1 MNVDEAPFE
10 IADEAAGC
18 AALKTWLT
26 DNWAQV
32 TVKCAETKAN
42 PAWRSTIPSPIEC
55 FEVRY

>member
-10 IADEAAGC
+10 IADEEAGC

-32 TVKCAETKAN
+32 VAKCAETKAD
-42 PAWRSTIPSPIEC
+42 PTWVSAIPTSQSS
-55 FEVRY
+55 FDVKY